1 MNKKHINTTLIL
13 IALINI
19 FAVGCS
25 KKSEKLDSSK
35 AVVIGPASEA
45 TPLTIDKPNPR
56 TDGMF
61 TIKDADGNIRFQY
74 SGEINIINDGKNG
87 EEINIEITLPEDEI
101 QNTSIVLYDKGSQSI
116 KQYVAYPEYKSGTLK
131 LIDAEQTYLERDS
144 EWEDK
149 Y

>member
-1 MNKKHINTTLIL
+1 MNKKLINTTLIL
-13 IALINI
+13 IALITI

-74 SGEINIINDGKNG
+74 SGEINITNDGKNG

-131 LIDAEQTYLERDS
+131 LIDAEQTYLERDR

>member
-1 MNKKHINTTLIL
+1 MNKKLINTTLIL